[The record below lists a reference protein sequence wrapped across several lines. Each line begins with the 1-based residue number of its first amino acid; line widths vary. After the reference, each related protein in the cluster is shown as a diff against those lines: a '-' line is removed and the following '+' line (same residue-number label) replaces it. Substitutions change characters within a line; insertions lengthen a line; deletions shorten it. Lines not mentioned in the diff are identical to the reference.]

1 MGRVREDSPQW
12 HEVGQPASAAE
23 AEALRAIKAMLPDG
37 AIAWAW
43 SNLSFISVNGRLAE
57 TDLLL
62 LTRTGLTLIE
72 LKGWHGRITG
82 NQQTWRVGDTTK
94 PNPLFLTD
102 AKAKWLR
109 SLLEYV
115 QPGPKRIPIPYVK
128 AITVLHGRD
137 SVVDLDP
144 VATTDTYGL
153 DGFNVRGV
161 PPLSEYL
168 ARVPTDIRDAVDAKR
183 AKELVAVI
191 GLAGFT
197 APPRTRKVGQYTVER
212 LEPVEQGSTWS
223 DVIAENPHLPGQR
236 KRIRLY
242 DVPRGATPER
252 RQQVTRIAQREFYLT
267 SGLKHPGVVAP
278 EDFFDDPQAGPAL
291 VFAHDPAAAR
301 LDRWLAENADALT
314 LDRRLEV
321 LRQLAEILKYA
332 HARGVTHRA
341 LSPQHV
347 FITSPGGGPVRV
359 TVRDWQTGRE
369 DPGVD
374 RGTTTPAPTVLLGT
388 RHVADMADTDTWVYL
403 APEVH
408 TADEPDGV
416 ALDVYGLG
424 AVGYLLI
431 TDQPPAANIGALEQR
446 IRGSQGLDPAVELDE
461 VPDGLRHLIQRAT
474 HPDARMDRTPEVEAF
489 LADLDAAERE
499 MHADAEPE
507 TAIDPLAAQVDAVL
521 DGRFIVLERL
531 GSGST
536 GLALLVTDLE
546 TESVLKVAHDATKE
560 ARLTRE
566 YEALAQLDHPRI
578 LKPIGEPF
586 RIGGH
591 LTLQLEDAGR
601 PTLGT
606 RIRQEGRLTLDQLER
621 YGSDLLEAAAHLS
634 QRGVLH
640 RDIKPDNLGVRPAPG
655 DRKPRLIL
663 FDFSLAAEP
672 LEHIK
677 AGTPPYLDP
686 FLGAGRR
693 PRYDRA
699 AEWFAISVT
708 LFEMAT
714 GTRPVW
720 GSGDADPATISD
732 EVTVTPEMFEPAV
745 AQGMTVFFRKALA
758 RDSTQRFG
766 DLAELA
772 QAWSALF
779 TAADAITQAPDDE
792 TAEPTEAVAVDAAT
806 PLDQAGLSA
815 RALSA
820 LARLEG
826 VATVGELL
834 AVSPFRINSIAGLGE
849 KTRREIQHRTRDWRR
864 TLAVETPGSDA
875 ETEIQP
881 TARRNL
887 DAIAASLVP
896 RSTTRN
902 QTEVGFARLLL
913 GLDDSHLTDEPWP
926 NLTQVGEMLGVT
938 RARISQILEKLR
950 TPWLRLADEMDLVDE
965 VHGIVTTLGGVAEA
979 NEVARALL
987 ATHGSAATEP
997 ARTRQAVGVV
1007 RAVIES
1013 DLARGGDSR
1022 FAARRIGTRVILA
1035 LEPEDPEAPP
1045 ADDTLDWVKQL
1056 AEVADR
1062 LAAQQPVP
1070 VRAAALHALK
1080 AVPVPDRI
1088 SGLADDRTLRV
1099 AAAASRTAA
1108 VGSRGEIY
1116 PRGLDAQEAI
1126 RLTLAGISAS
1136 RLRLTPDLLASRVAG
1151 RFPEAA
1157 ALPARP
1163 ALDRLVANVDPSLQW
1178 NGTNYGASTETTG
1191 SLLSTQHGVT
1201 ILGTHLIGQPFDAVD
1216 ARLRASLE
1224 ASGYLTLAVDPR
1236 RQDLATRVLH
1246 ATYGVSVVNL
1256 TEILMTSAR
1265 HLAAAKG
1272 VDWGFLLTVDAKD
1285 PNNLDRTQLD
1295 RFVSEALSAALPEIL
1310 ARPEPILLVDAA
1322 PLGRYHQQRW
1332 LADLADLATKRPA
1345 ARWLLVPHRDSA
1357 GPPALDAHV
1366 AVPLGADGYL
1376 TIGVD
1381 FLDANST
1388 VQQSQESAS

>member
-1 MGRVREDSPQW
+1 VREDSPQW
-12 HEVGQPASAAE
+12 HEVGQPASPAE
-23 AEALRAIKAMLPDG
+23 AEALRVIKGMLPDG

-43 SNLSFISVNGRLAE
+43 SNVSFISVNGRLAE

-62 LTRTGLTLIE
+62 LTRSGLTLVE

-82 NQQTWRVGDTTK
+82 TQQTWRVGDTTK

-102 AKAKWLR
+102 QKAKWLR
-109 SLLEYV
+109 SLLDYV
-115 QPGPKRIPIPYVK
+115 QPGPKRIAIPFIK

-144 VATTDTYGL
+144 VAATDTYGL

-168 ARVPTDIRDAVDAKR
+168 ARVPSDIRDAVDAKR
-183 AKELVAVI
+183 GKELVAVI

-197 APPRTRKVGQYTVER
+197 APPRTRKVGQYTVDR
-212 LEPVEQGSTWS
+212 LEPVEQGSSWS

-242 DVPRGATPER
+242 DVPRGATGER

-267 SGLKHPGVVAP
+267 SGLKHPGVIAP

-291 VFAHDPAAAR
+291 VFAHDPDAVR
-301 LDRWLAENADALT
+301 LDRWLAANADSLT
-314 LDRRLEV
+314 LERRLEV

-341 LSPQHV
+341 LSPQQV
-347 FITSPGGGPVRV
+347 FINDTGRGPLRV
-359 TVRDWQTGRE
+359 SVRDWQTGRE

-388 RHVADMADTDTWVYL
+388 RHVADMADTQTWVYL

-408 TADEPDGV
+408 TADEPDGI

-424 AVGYLLI
+424 SVGYLLI

-474 HPDARMDRTPEVEAF
+474 HPDARMDRTPDVEAF
-489 LADLDAAERE
+489 LADLDAAERQL
-499 MHADAEPE
+499 HVDTEPE
-507 TAIDPLAAQVDAVL
+507 AAVDPLEAQVDSVL

-546 TESVLKVAHDATKE
+546 SESVLKVAHDATKE
-560 ARLTRE
+560 TRLSRE

-601 PTLGT
+601 PTLGS

-655 DRKPRLIL
+655 DRKPRLVL

-672 LEHIK
+672 LEHVK

-699 AEWFAISVT
+699 AEWFAIAVT

-720 GSGDADPATISD
+720 GSGDADPATITD
-732 EVTVTPEMFEPAV
+732 EVTVTPEMFEPPV
-745 AQGMTVFFRKALA
+745 ASGMTAFFRKALA

-766 DLAELA
+766 DLSELA

-779 TAADAITQAPDDE
+779 AAADAITQVPDDDAG
-792 TAEPTEAVAVDAAT
+792 AEPVAPVQVDATT
-806 PLDQAGLSA
+806 PLDHAGLSA

-820 LARLEG
+820 LSRLDE
-826 VATVGELL
+826 VTTVGELL

-849 KTRREIQHRTRDWRR
+849 KTRREIQHRIRDWRR
-864 TLAVETPGSDA
+864 TLAAEEPTPEA
-875 ETEIQP
+875 ELEIEP
-881 TARRNL
+881 TTRRGL
-887 DAIAASLVP
+887 DAVAASLVP
-896 RSTTRN
+896 RQTGRN
-902 QTEVGFARLLL
+902 QTEVRFASLLL
-913 GLDDSHLTDEPWP
+913 GLDPEHVNDDPWP
-926 NLTQVGEMLGVT
+926 NLTQVGAMLGVT
-938 RARISQILEKLR
+938 RARISQLLDKLR
-950 TPWLRLADEMDLVDE
+950 APWLRMSDDTGLADE

-979 NEVARALL
+979 SEVARALL
-987 ATHGSAATEP
+987 ATQGSAATEP
-997 ARTRQAVGVV
+997 ARARQAIGVV

-1022 FAARRIGTRVILA
+1022 FAARRIGDRVILA
-1035 LEPEDPEAPP
+1035 LEPEDPDALP
-1045 ADDTLDWVKQL
+1045 ADATLDWVKQL
-1056 AEVADR
+1056 AEIADR

-1070 VRAAALHALK
+1070 VRATALHALST
-1080 AVPVPDRI
+1080 VPVPDRLTPP
-1088 SGLADDRTLRV
+1088 GDDRLLRI
-1099 AAAASRTAA
+1099 AAAASRSAA

-1126 RLTLAGISAS
+1126 RLTLAGISAA
-1136 RLRLTPDLLASRVAG
+1136 RLQLTPELLSARVAG
-1151 RFPEAA
+1151 RFPEAQP
-1157 ALPARP
+1157 LPARP
-1163 ALDRLVANVDPSLQW
+1163 ALDRLVSAVDPTLQW
-1178 NGTNYGASTETTG
+1178 NGTSYGAPTETTG
-1191 SLLSTQHGVT
+1191 SLLSTQHGLTV
-1201 ILGTHLIGQPFDAVD
+1201 LGTHLVGQPFNAVD

-1236 RQDLATRVLH
+1236 RQDQATRALA
-1246 ATYGVSVVNL
+1246 ATYGLTVVNI
-1256 TEILMTSAR
+1256 TETLMNAAKQ
-1265 HLAAAKG
+1265 LAATSG
-1272 VDWGFLLTVDAKD
+1272 VDWGFLLAVDAKD
-1285 PNNLDRTQLD
+1285 PNSLDRTQLD
-1295 RFVSEALSAALPEIL
+1295 RFVGEALNSVLPDLL
-1310 ARPEPILLVDAA
+1310 ARTEPLLLVDAA

-1376 TIGVD
+1376 TLGVD
-1381 FLDANST
+1381 FLDVNST
-1388 VQQSQESAS
+1388 NQPRQESAS